1 MVAEGCT
8 MTITD
13 ATQESRAAAEA
24 AGARTARDV
33 YLNLLGG
40 FELWVDGE
48 LVRIPEGS
56 ERLVVFVALRE
67 RPQPRLLV
75 AGSLWPEKSD
85 QRALANLRSSL
96 WRCRLDDGYS
106 VVVPDRNRLRLAAGV
121 RLDVAEMETTG
132 WALLKQPDLVSV
144 DEVNRRLFYEELLPG
159 WYDDWVIMERERLAQ
174 VQAQILPEVA
184 ASLCR
189 AGRRHDAVD
198 LEIRGRYLRNR
209 TAYFL
214 DRP

>member
-144 DEVNRRLFYEELLPG
+144 DEVNRRLFFEELLPG
-159 WYDDWVIMERERLAQ
+159 WYDDWVIMERERLSQ
-174 VQAQILPEVA
+174 VQGHGLRALEELLTRLHRSAEALEVA
-184 ASLCR
+184 
-189 AGRRHDAVD
+189 
-198 LEIRGRYLRNR
+198 LRV
-209 TAYFL
+209 AHHGKDGL
-214 DRP
+214 PIS